1 MAGPNDAPPAPP
13 AAAPAA
19 PAAKKTAARGGTKNP
34 RLFVRALH
42 LEDLDGIQEL
52 HKRAYPGFSPWS
64 REQLENHLRIF
75 PEGQIGI
82 EFDGAL
88 VATSSSLI
96 VDAAA
101 LGNQHTYEDVCPN
114 GKIDPHDPDGDWLYG
129 IDIAVDPA
137 HRGQH
142 LARRIYDARKELV
155 VNRDLRGIMFGG
167 RMPGY
172 GRHKKTLTPTDYL
185 RRVLR
190 KELRDPVVT
199 AQRANGFVARGV
211 LKNYLPDDAESGGYA
226 VLMEWLNPTWAPPD
240 QQRVTSVR
248 VAAVQYEMRAVKSF
262 EEFATQC
269 EFFIDTASEY
279 RADFL
284 LFPELLTNQLLS
296 LVSGARPGES
306 ARHLDQF
313 TTRYTEF
320 FSSMALKY
328 NVNVVGGTH
337 LVVESNTLFNVCY
350 LFHRDGRIDK
360 QYKIHVTP
368 AEARWWGVSP
378 GRQIEVFDTDRGKV
392 ACAICY
398 DVEFPEYA
406 RITKA
411 KGAEILFVPYNTDIR
426 SGHLRVRACSQARAI
441 ENNMYVVTAGAT
453 GNLPQVEGADIHY
466 AQSAILTPS
475 DIAFARDGVAAEA
488 TPNVETMLVH
498 DLDLSTLRKMESAGT
513 VHTWPDRRT
522 DLYSIRFLEQT
533 GTLVV

>member
-1 MAGPNDAPPAPP
+1 MSELLPP
-13 AAAPAA
+13 AAAPRT
-19 PAAKKTAARGGTKNP
+19 KKGALRTSKDP
-34 RLFVRALH
+34 RLVVRPLTLGD
-42 LEDLDGIQEL
+42 LEDIQEL
-52 HKRAYPGFSPWS
+52 HKKAYPGFSPWS
-64 REQLENHLRIF
+64 REQLKNHLTVF
-75 PEGQIGI
+75 PEGQIGV
-82 EFDGAL
+82 EFDGKL

-96 VDAAA
+96 VDSAS
-101 LGNQHTYEDVCPN
+101 LNEHHTYEDVCPR
-114 GKIDPHDPDGDWLYG
+114 GMIHPHDAEGDWLYG

-137 HRGQH
+137 HRGQR

-155 VNRDLRGIMFGG
+155 VALGLRGIMFGG

-172 GRHKKTLTPTDYL
+172 GKYKATLSPTDYL

-190 KELRDPVVT
+190 KELRDPVIT

-211 LKNYLPDDAESGGYA
+211 LRGYLPSDAESGGYG
-226 VLMEWLNPTWAPPD
+226 VLMEWINPTWSPPD
-240 QQRVTSVR
+240 RPRVASVR
-248 VAAVQYEMRAVKSF
+248 VAVVQYEMRAVKSF

-296 LVSGARPGES
+296 LVSATRPGES
-306 ARHLDQF
+306 ARLLDQF
-313 TTRYTEF
+313 TTQYVDF
-320 FSSMALKY
+320 FSRMAIKY

-337 LVVESNTLFNVCY
+337 LALENDMLYNICY

-368 AEARWWGVSP
+368 AEARWWGVNQ
-378 GRQIEVFDTDRGKV
+378 GRQIDVFQTDRGKV

-398 DVEFPEYA
+398 DVEFPEYV
-406 RITKA
+406 RVTKA

-426 SGHLRVRACSQARAI
+426 SGHLRVRACAQARAI

-475 DIAFARDGVAAEA
+475 DIAFARDGIAAEA

-498 DLDLSTLRKMESAGT
+498 DLDLTTLRRMETAGT

-522 DLYSIRFLEQT
+522 DLYGVRYLDGDETRI
-533 GTLVV
+533 V